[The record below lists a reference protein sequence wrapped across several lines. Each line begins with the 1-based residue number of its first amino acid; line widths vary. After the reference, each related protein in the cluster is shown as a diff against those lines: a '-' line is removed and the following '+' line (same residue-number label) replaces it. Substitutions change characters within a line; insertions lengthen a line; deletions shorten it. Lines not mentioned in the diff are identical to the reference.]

1 MRVKKIGIRICNS
14 NSNSCFVVYGNDIY
28 ECSDNNF
35 TKDKKCYCDSC

>member
-1 MRVKKIGIRICNS
+1 MRVKKLVLGFVIP

-28 ECSDNNF
+28 EYPDNNF